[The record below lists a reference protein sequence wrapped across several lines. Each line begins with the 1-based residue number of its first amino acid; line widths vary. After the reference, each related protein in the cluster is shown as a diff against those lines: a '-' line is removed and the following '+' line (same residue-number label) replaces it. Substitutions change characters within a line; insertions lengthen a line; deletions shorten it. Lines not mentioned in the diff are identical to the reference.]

1 MKFVFLA
8 VLVGLLS
15 GLLAALCGVGGGIVM
30 VPFFTAVLGLSH
42 KQAVATSLAVI
53 VPTALA
59 ATLRNATGPD
69 PLVRWPV
76 FFAAAAGSM
85 VVAWLAAD
93 WMRSLGNETLRRVF
107 AVLLILVGVRMLLA
121 KG

>member
-1 MKFVFLA
+1 MKLVILA
-8 VLVGLLS
+8 VLVGMFS
-15 GLLAALCGVGGGIVM
+15 GLVAALCGVGGGIVM
-30 VPFFTAVLGLSH
+30 VPFFTAFLGLTH

-59 ATLRNATGPD
+59 ATLRNASGPD
-69 PLVRWPV
+69 PLVRWSV

-85 VVAWLAAD
+85 LVAWFAAD
-93 WMRSLGNETLRRVF
+93 WMRTLGNDTLKRVF
-107 AVLLILVGVRMLLA
+107 AVLLILVGIRMLLA